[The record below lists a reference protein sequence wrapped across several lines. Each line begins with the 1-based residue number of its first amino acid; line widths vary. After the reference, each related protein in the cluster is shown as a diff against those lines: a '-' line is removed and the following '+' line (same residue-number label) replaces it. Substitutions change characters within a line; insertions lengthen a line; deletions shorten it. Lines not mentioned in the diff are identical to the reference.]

1 MFEMAL
7 HQDGHMPPAYVQL
20 NYGDQLFLQDVIL
33 YKQQQH
39 THAAGS
45 LLSPHQSKQGR
56 LEGAGLTRANR
67 GSKNSIPNN
76 HMKAHNY
83 LYSYSV
89 LIYIK

>member
-39 THAAGS
+39 THAVGS

-56 LEGAGLTRANR
+56 LQTVVSSTLKQNADFGL
-67 GSKNSIPNN
+67 P
-76 HMKAHNY
+76 
-83 LYSYSV
+83 SYPVPTQRS
-89 LIYIK
+89 LALSCA